1 MRFVPCWEFV
11 QEHYRKYGKPTS
23 EVPSI
28 KRALTPLLKLYGR
41 RSGRTFGPLALK
53 ACRQRMIED
62 GLTRGVINN
71 HIGRAKRFFKWA
83 AENELVPPE
92 VYHGLQTVSGLRRGR
107 SPAPES
113 EPVRPVPDEWIDAVL
128 KHVNRHIAAMIQL
141 QRFTGMRPGEVIM
154 MRACDLD
161 TTGKVWLYRPRTHK
175 TEHHDRE
182 RLICLGPRAQEVVQ
196 PFLVDDLKTYLFS
209 PKLAMAERRANLR
222 AIRKTPLT
230 PSQRRRRPKRNPQKR
245 PGECYTIGSY
255 EHAINRG
262 CDKAFPPPRKLTE
275 GLFSAVR
282 RHLSSMRQISRFE
295 RSGFSGIGVV
305 RPLVRRGVEVGH
317 TRHHR
322 IAPLAVEVFSA
333 PSWEATLK
341 PREGTPRRSVGP
353 HSAIKDRAVRWVVTR
368 NDVVK
373 RFHVQLLNQG
383 LNSEALARRERWWA
397 ATQERALLSMKAV
410 ETVTLFQHARPAA
423 ATRT

>member
-1 MRFVPCWEFV
+1 MPKLKNKVPSYRLHKATGQAVVTLNGRDVYLGAYKSAESREAYQAALNEWLASHRQRSSSGSRERDTTPADGLTINEIFLAYWEFV

-128 KHVNRHIAAMIQL
+128 KHVNRHVAAMIQL

-262 CDKAFPPPRKLTE
+262 CDKAFPPPRKLAE
-275 GLFSAVR
+275 PES
-282 RHLSSMRQISRFE
+282 RQWRKD
-295 RSGFSGIGVV
+295 
-305 RPLVRRGVEVGH
+305 
-317 TRHHR
+317 HR
-322 IAPLAVEVFSA
+322 WSPNRL
-333 PSWEATLK
+333 
-341 PREGTPRRSVGP
+341 R
-353 HSAIKDRAVRWVVTR
+353 HSAATFLRKEFGIEAARVVLGHSSAAITEIYAELDRG
-368 NDVVK
+368 K
-373 RFHVQLLNQG
+373 
-383 LNSEALARRERWWA
+383 A
-397 ATQERALLSMKAV
+397 ADIMAKV
-410 ETVTLFQHARPAA
+410 G
-423 ATRT
+423 